1 MLLEG
6 EAHAG
11 GERWWW
17 WLEGRRDDTET
28 WHVMQLLAWWMDG
41 RSQLVRQLLGGWVA
55 QPVAGLCRAWASAVR
70 RTAISD

>member
-6 EAHAG
+6 ETHAG

-55 QPVAGLCRAWASAVR
+55 QPVAGLCRAWASAAR